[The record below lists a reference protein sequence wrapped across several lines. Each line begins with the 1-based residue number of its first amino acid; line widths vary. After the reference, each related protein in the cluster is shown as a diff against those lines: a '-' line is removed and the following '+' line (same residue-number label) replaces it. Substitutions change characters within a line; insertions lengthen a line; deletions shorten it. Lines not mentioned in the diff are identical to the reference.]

1 LKKQPG
7 IPGETMTAA
16 STGAKRYPHL
26 LEPLDLGFVKLRNR
40 ALMGSMH
47 TGLEEAK
54 NGFDRLARFYADRAR
69 GGVGLIVT
77 GGIGPNEEGAVFQHA
92 AKMNT
97 PEEAEQHR
105 VITDA
110 VHEADG
116 KICMQILHAGRYAYH
131 PGLVAPSAIQAP
143 INPMKPRALDEDGI
157 EKQIADYVSCAA
169 LAQQA
174 GYDGVEIMGS
184 EGYFIN
190 QFIVK
195 HTNDRTDR
203 WGGSYENRIR
213 LPIEIVRRVR
223 ERVGEKFILIY
234 RLSMLDLI
242 EDGST
247 WEEVVQL
254 AKEIEKAGATI
265 INTGIGWH
273 EARVPTIATS
283 VPRGAF
289 SKVTGRLKDEVSIP
303 LVTTNRINMPE
314 VAEKILAEGDADMVS
329 MARPFLAD
337 AELVQKAIEDRAQEI
352 NTCIGCNQACL
363 DHTFSGKLTSCL
375 VNPRA
380 CHETELNYVKTAEPR
395 KIAVVGAGPAGL
407 AFASVA
413 AERGHSVTLFD
424 DGKEIGGQFNVA
436 KLIPGKEEFYE
447 TLRYYKV
454 MLDKYGVDVRLNNR
468 VSADDLKA
476 GGFDHVVLASGVK
489 PRTPDIEGIDHPKV
503 IGYLDALLQR
513 KPVGQK
519 VAVIGAGGIGFDV
532 SEFIVHKGTSAAL
545 DSAHFMREW
554 GVDLTVEH
562 RGGIKGMT
570 PEMPEP
576 AREVYLLQRKTS
588 KVGKD
593 LGKTTGWIHRTS
605 LKHRQVQ
612 MVPGVAYRKIDDEG
626 LHVTITPK
634 GAEQGED
641 RVLPVDT
648 IIVCAG
654 QDPLR
659 ELQANLEQAGVNVH
673 LIGGAD
679 VAAEL
684 DAKRAIDQGSRLA
697 AAL

>member
-1 LKKQPG
+1 
-7 IPGETMTAA
+7 MTA
-16 STGAKRYPHL
+16 STGASKYPHL
-26 LEPLDLGFVKLRNR
+26 LQPLDLGFTTLRNR
-40 ALMGSMH
+40 TLMGSMH
-47 TGLEEAK
+47 TGLEEVK
-54 NGFDRLARFYADRAR
+54 QGFERLAAFYAERAR

-77 GGIGPNEEGAVFQHA
+77 GGIGPNSEGSVFQHA
-92 AKMNT
+92 AKMT
-97 PEEAEQHR
+97 SEEESDKHK
-105 VITDA
+105 VITQA

-116 KICMQILHAGRYAYH
+116 KICMQILHAGRYAYS
-131 PGLVAPSAIQAP
+131 PELVAPSAIQAP
-143 INPMKPRALDEDGI
+143 INPFKPKELDEEGI
-157 EKQIADYVSCAA
+157 QKQIDDYVNCSA
-169 LAQQA
+169 LAQRA

-190 QFIVK
+190 QFIVS
-195 HTNDRTDR
+195 HTNHRTDR

-223 ERVGEKFILIY
+223 ERVGENFIIIY

-247 WEEVVQL
+247 WEEVVHL

-289 SKVTGRLKDEVSIP
+289 TKVTARLKGEVSIP
-303 LVTTNRINMPE
+303 LVTTNRINMPD
-314 VAEKILAEGDADMVS
+314 VAEKVLAEGDADMVS

-337 AELVQKAIEDRAQEI
+337 AELVLKAAEDRADEI

-363 DHTFSGKLTSCL
+363 DHTFSGKLTTCL

-380 CHETELNYVKTAEPR
+380 CNETELAYVKTMKP
-395 KIAVVGAGPAGL
+395 KSIAVVGAGPAGL
-407 AFASVA
+407 AFATVA
-413 AERGHSVTLFD
+413 AERGHKVTVFD
-424 DGKEIGGQFNVA
+424 DASEIGGQFNVA
-436 KLIPGKEEFYE
+436 KRIPGKEEFYE
-447 TLRYYKV
+447 TLRYFRV
-454 MLDKYGVDVRLNNR
+454 MLDKHGVDVRLNTR
-468 VSADDLKA
+468 VSEVDLKA
-476 GGFDHVVLASGVK
+476 GGFDEVVLATGVK
-489 PRTPDIEGIDHPKV
+489 PRTPAIEGIDHPKV
-503 IGYLDALLQR
+503 IGYLDAILKR

-532 SEFIVHKGTSAAL
+532 SEFIVHEG
-545 DSAHFMREW
+545 DSPSLSTEDFMKEW

-562 RGGIKGMT
+562 RGGIKGVEAEV
-570 PEMPEP
+570 PAP
-576 AREVYLLQRKTS
+576 AREVYLLQRKVS
-588 KVGKD
+588 KVGKN

-605 LKHRQVQ
+605 LKNRDVQ
-612 MVPGVAYRKIDDEG
+612 MIPGVSYRKIDDEG
-626 LHVTITPK
+626 LHITVTPK

-641 RVLPVDT
+641 KVLPVDT
-648 IIVCAG
+648 VIICAG

-659 ELQANLEQAGVNVH
+659 ELQSGLEAAGLPVH

-697 AAL
+697 AEI